1 MQCRGVASTDAVSLL
16 YHTAAVPLR
25 CRISLNSQAMHKHSQ
40 INTQAAAGPLTGQ
53 AERTGQQ
60 TGEEDT
66 RPETKGQRVMHAI
79 IL

>member
-1 MQCRGVASTDAVSLL
+1 
-16 YHTAAVPLR
+16 
-25 CRISLNSQAMHKHSQ
+25 MHKHSQ